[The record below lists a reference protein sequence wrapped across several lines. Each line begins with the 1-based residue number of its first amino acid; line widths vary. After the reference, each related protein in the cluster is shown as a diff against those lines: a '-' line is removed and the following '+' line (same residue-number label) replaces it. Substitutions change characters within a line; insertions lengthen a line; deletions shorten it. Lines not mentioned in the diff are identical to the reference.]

1 MRAQDSIEE
10 LAVKLKQSSMVE
22 QDDMKASFAKV
33 SLNNLL
39 TPLMNNLLTYHDM
52 KASFAKVSQSYTDIL
67 NSYKY
72 LYLLYFKLFRVYS
85 CTGSY

>member
-1 MRAQDSIEE
+1 MNTLNNLLTFQVRAQDSIEE

-39 TPLMNNLLTYHDM
+39 TPLINNLFTYHDM
-52 KASFAKVSQSYTDIL
+52 EPEAVGLAL
-67 NSYKY
+67 A
-72 LYLLYFKLFRVYS
+72 LP
-85 CTGSY
+85 

>member
-33 SLNNLL
+33 S
-39 TPLMNNLLTYHDM
+39 
-52 KASFAKVSQSYTDIL
+52 QSYTGIL
-67 NSYKY
+67 ISYKY
-72 LYLLYFKLFRVYS
+72 LYLLYFRVYM
-85 CTGSY
+85 